1 MEVLSE
7 ANLFLSRGRCC
18 LALNSPRVFVLF
30 VLLTASTAHLAA
42 AANVTAT
49 RLDGTTVAGEL
60 RGWNESGVTIAAP
73 AGEQQIALDQLISL
87 RWPAEPESSKPAEAA
102 AGTAELTDG
111 TLIPLSSLSVTG
123 DVATI
128 KVQRSGDPKEIAVSL
143 SATQIAAI
151 QFQHLDEPLAK
162 QWDEIRR
169 LNLASDVLVVL
180 KRDGTSLDYVEGV
193 LGQITDDKVEFKL
206 EGESN
211 RVDRAKV
218 AGVIYYR
225 ADRRTPTE
233 PRMLLQGRSGLRASA
248 TTVRFDDALVEITT
262 AAGAEFAWP
271 VDDIEFADFSAGK
284 VMYLSDIEPASR
296 KWTPLVGLPTGV
308 TLAAEY
314 GQPRRNHSAFGETLT
329 LLLRDKDAGSAEQGT
344 LRSFTKGLALRSRTE
359 LVYRLPAGFN
369 RFTALA
375 GIDPAT
381 NATGNVRLA
390 ILADDRPLLETEIAG
405 SQPPQPIDV
414 QITGA
419 KRLKIVVDFGQNL
432 DTGDWLNLCDA
443 KIVK

>member
-1 MEVLSE
+1 M
-7 ANLFLSRGRCC
+7 FLPRGRFC
-18 LALNSPRVFVLF
+18 LALNSPRAFVLF
-30 VLLTASTAHLAA
+30 VLLTATAGHFAT

-60 RGWNESGVTIAAP
+60 RGWDESGVTIAAP
-73 AGEQQIALDQLISL
+73 AGEQQIANDQLISL
-87 RWPAEPESSKPAEAA
+87 RWPAEPEASKPAERA

-111 TLIPLSSLSVTG
+111 TLIPLSLLSVSG
-123 DVATI
+123 DMATI
-128 KVQRSGDPKEIAVSL
+128 KLQRSSDPKEIAVSL
-143 SATQIAAI
+143 SATQLAAV
-151 QFQHLDEPLAK
+151 QFQHLDERLAK

-169 LNLASDVLVVL
+169 LNLASDLLVVL

-193 LGQITDDKVEFKL
+193 LGEITDDKVEFKL
-206 EGESN
+206 EGETN

-225 ADRRTPTE
+225 AERRATAE
-233 PRMLLQGRSGLRASA
+233 PRMSLQGRSGLRASA
-248 TTVRFDDALVEITT
+248 MTVRFDDALVTITT
-262 AAGAEFAWP
+262 AAGAKFAWP
-271 VDDIEFADFSAGK
+271 VDDVEFADFSAGK
-284 VMYLSDIEPASR
+284 VLYLSDIEPASQ

-314 GQPRRNHSAFGETLT
+314 GQPRHNRSAFGETLT
-329 LLLRDKDAGSAEQGT
+329 LLIRDTDAGSAEQGT
-344 LRSFTKGLALRSRTE
+344 LRSFAKGLALRSQTE

-381 NATGNVRLA
+381 TATGNVRLA

-405 SQPPQPIDV
+405 NQPPQPIDV
-414 QITGA
+414 EISGA

>member
-1 MEVLSE
+1 M
-7 ANLFLSRGRCC
+7 
-18 LALNSPRVFVLF
+18 FVLV
-30 VLLTASTAHLAA
+30 VLLTAATTHFAA

-49 RLDGTTVAGEL
+49 RLDGTTAAGEL
-60 RGWNESGVTIAAP
+60 RGWDESGVIIAAP
-73 AGEQQIALDQLISL
+73 AGEQRIASDQLISL
-87 RWPAEPESSKPAEAA
+87 RWPAEPESSKPAESA

-111 TLIPLSSLSVTG
+111 TLIPLSSLGVIG
-123 DVATI
+123 DMATI
-128 KVQRSGDPKEIAVSL
+128 ELQRSSDPKEIAVSL
-143 SATQIAAI
+143 GAAQLAAV
-151 QFQHLDEPLAK
+151 QFQHLDEALAK

-169 LNLASDVLVVL
+169 LKLATDVLIVL

-193 LGQITDDKVEFKL
+193 LGEITDDKVEFKL

-225 ADRRTPTE
+225 ADRRATAE
-233 PRMLLQGRSGLRASA
+233 PRVLLQGRSGLRASA
-248 TTVRFDDALVEITT
+248 TSVRFDDALVTITT
-262 AAGAEFAWP
+262 ADGAKFAWP
-271 VDDIEFADFSAGK
+271 LDDLELADFSAGK
-284 VMYLSDIEPASR
+284 VLYLSDIEPASQ

-314 GQPRRNHSAFGETLT
+314 GQPRRNRSAFGETLS
-329 LLLRDKDAGSAEQGT
+329 LLLRDKDADSAEQDT
-344 LRSFTKGLALRSRTE
+344 PRSFARGLALRSRTE

-381 NATGNVRLA
+381 TTTGNVRLA
-390 ILADDRPLLETEIAG
+390 VLADDRPLLETEIAG
-405 SQPPQPIDV
+405 NQPPLPIDV
-414 QITGA
+414 QIAGA